1 MGYVTENLIPGERVV
16 FQTKLHPIIFAEPVV
31 FFAVG
36 LVLLTRDW
44 IITGLIMSGL
54 GLWWALSGWIQR
66 NTSEFAVTDKR
77 LIAKVGLISRRTV
90 EMHLTK
96 IESLAI
102 DQPIL
107 GRILGFGTVKCR
119 GMGAGDQEFSR
130 VAKAMLVRRHVY
142 EQAELLAQR
151 ERAPR

>member
-1 MGYVTENLIPGERVV
+1 MGTGPARLPATRRSLTSKYPRVT
-16 FQTKLHPIIFAEPVV
+16 
-31 FFAVG
+31 
-36 LVLLTRDW
+36 
-44 IITGLIMSGL
+44 
-54 GLWWALSGWIQR
+54 
-66 NTSEFAVTDKR
+66 TDRR
-77 LIAKVGLISRRTV
+77 LIAQVGLISRRTV

-102 DQPIL
+102 DQPVL

-119 GMGAGDQEFSR
+119 GMGAGDQEFR
-130 VAKAMLVRRHVY
+130 LVAKAMLVRRHVY